1 MHDGSEDNYNF
12 WTRSSKLKKNYKN
25 NHDYFLEKSYFL
37 NIRPILL
44 KLIAFVI
51 ILMSLAIVL
60 SEITLF
66 TNLPLS
72 IFGHLIMQSDNIY
85 TINLICLITLTF
97 LFCTSLYGLFKM
109 KLSGYYSINDH
120 RHTDS
125 ISLLFLASF
134 FCRIGFPLCL
144 NFVQILKLRD
154 LKTQIEIIMG
164 ETPDFGRHFII
175 FFPAI
180 LIVLCLFNLFN
191 IYGRLM
197 NIFGF
202 QSFGFQNPQTDD
214 KIEEGNETLNKS
226 NILH

>member
-1 MHDGSEDNYNF
+1 
-12 WTRSSKLKKNYKN
+12 
-25 NHDYFLEKSYFL
+25 
-37 NIRPILL
+37 
-44 KLIAFVI
+44 
-51 ILMSLAIVL
+51 MSFAIVL

-72 IFGHLIMQSDNIY
+72 IFGHIIMKSENIY
-85 TINLICLITLTF
+85 TINFICLVSLTF
-97 LFCTSLYGLFKM
+97 LFCTSLYGLFMM

-125 ISLLFLASF
+125 ISILFLASF

-144 NFVQILKLRD
+144 NFVQILKLKD
-154 LKTQIEIIMG
+154 IKTQIEIIMG

-175 FFPAI
+175 FFPAV
-180 LIVLCLFNLFN
+180 LIVLCLFNMFD

-197 NIFGF
+197 NVLGF
-202 QSFGFQNPQTDD
+202 QSFGFQSPQTED

-226 NILH
+226 KIYDCFILIYYSIVRLSYDRETKTYDEYYEIDSLKNVKSESNVRLLINKNKK